1 VTKTEP
7 VPKSALTTPNPLFL
21 RDEEL
26 ARGIELLDVAHRA
39 LFAEPD
45 QRLAALGLSRNHQR
59 VLHYVNRQPGI
70 TMARL
75 LEVLQLSKQTVSR
88 LLKDLA
94 AHEMIVRHSDVRDRR
109 RQRLEP
115 TERGR
120 DLDRQLSGRLSRRL
134 ADAYRAAGAEA
145 VAGYHAVL
153 LGLVDEPARK
163 RLQSLG

>member
-1 VTKTEP
+1 VTDTKP
-7 VPKSALTTPNPLFL
+7 IPKSAPTTPNPLFL

-26 ARGIELLDVAHRA
+26 TRGLELLDVAHRA

-59 VLHYVNRQPGI
+59 VLHHVNRRPGI

-94 AHEMIVRHSDVRDRR
+94 ARDLIVRQPDARDRR
-109 RQRLEP
+109 RQRLEL

-120 DLDRQLSGRLSRRL
+120 DLDRQLGGRLSRRL

-163 RLQSLG
+163 RLQSPG

>member
-1 VTKTEP
+1 MSETRP
-7 VPKSALTTPNPLFL
+7 IPKSALTTPNPLFL

-26 ARGIELLDVAHRA
+26 SRGIELLDVAHRA
-39 LFAEPD
+39 LFAEHD
-45 QRLAALGLSRNHQR
+45 QRLSGLGLSRNHQR
-59 VLHYVNRQPGI
+59 VLHHIGRQPGI

-75 LEVLQLSKQTVSR
+75 LEVLHLSKQTVSR

-94 AHEMIVRHSDVRDRR
+94 AKGMIVRHPDASDRR
-109 RQRLEP
+109 QQRLEL

-120 DLDRQLSGRLSRRL
+120 ELDQQLGGRLRRRL

-145 VAGYHAVL
+145 VAGYHTVL